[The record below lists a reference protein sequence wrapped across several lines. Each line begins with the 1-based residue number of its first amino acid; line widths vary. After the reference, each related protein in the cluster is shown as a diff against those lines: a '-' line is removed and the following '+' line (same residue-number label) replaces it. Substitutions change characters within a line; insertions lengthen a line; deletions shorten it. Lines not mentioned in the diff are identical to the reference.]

1 MPKKDSLIKII
12 ITSAVFLAVVFI
24 VGNYFIWSRSWFGHF
39 YPGVVVGGLNLSG
52 KTPAEA
58 EAILKEKADEIIMN
72 GLSFNYQEKSATLPI
87 NTFSFDSD
95 LAGPLLSFDL
105 KKTLNLAQ
113 AEQGQNSFGN
123 YLLLRWKIKKINPIV
138 ISYFL
143 DFEKIKAF
151 LNDQFP
157 ELIIEPVNAH
167 FSLSSE
173 NPETGGLTLKTG
185 SEKIGKEINYE
196 ALAVA
201 LTANLSKLENAPL
214 FITTHSKYPSVATAD
229 LAGLEA
235 TAREIL
241 DRGSLFL
248 RLPDQLDKEAPSKTW
263 EIKPEEL
270 ITWLGAD
277 RNAETLNLFL
287 IPEKICQYLES
298 SVAPEI
304 NLAAIVPRL
313 EIKDGR
319 ASNWQAGQDGR
330 ELDLDKNVSLIL
342 NEFLN
347 NKNEIILEIE
357 IIPSESLFKDGELK
371 IKEIIGTGHSNY
383 AGSPANRRH
392 NISVGAASLHG
403 VLIKPNEEFSLLA
416 ALGEINGETGYRQ
429 ELVIKGDKTVPEYGG
444 GLCQIGTTVFRAA
457 LASGLPITER
467 RNHSYRVSYYEPAG
481 TDATI
486 YDPAPDVRFVN
497 DTGNYIL
504 IQARLDGNDLYFDF
518 WGIKDG
524 REITITDPTIYN
536 IVKPAPTKIIETD
549 SLAPGV
555 KKCTESSHNGAD
567 AYFDYTV
574 VYPEGAT
581 TTPLH
586 EVRFSSHYVPW
597 QAVCLIGKEPA
608 EETVNEEEAETEENN
623 NLENPPAAA
632 N

>member
-1 MPKKDSLIKII
+1 MPEKKSLLKII
-12 ITSAVFLAVVFI
+12 IASAVFLAVVF
-24 VGNYFIWSRSWFGHF
+24 VAGNYFAWSRSWSGRL
-39 YPGVVVGGLNLSG
+39 YPGVVVGGIDLSG
-52 KTPAEA
+52 KTSAEA
-58 EAILKEKADEIIMN
+58 EIILKEKTDKIIMD
-72 GLSFNYQEKSATLPI
+72 GLSFNYQEKSAVLPI

-105 KKTLNLAQ
+105 KKSLGLAQ
-113 AEQGQNSFGN
+113 AAQGQDSFGN
-123 YLLLRWKIKKINPIV
+123 YLLLRWKLKKIEPIK

-143 DFEKIKAF
+143 DFEKVKIF
-151 LNDQFP
+151 LGGQFP
-157 ELIIEPVNAH
+157 ELTIEPVNAH
-167 FSLSSE
+167 FFLPSGDATTEELV
-173 NPETGGLTLKTG
+173 LKTG
-185 SEKIGKEINYE
+185 PEKIGKEINYE
-196 ALAVA
+196 ALAANLV
-201 LTANLSKLENAPL
+201 ANLSGLENSSLP
-214 FITTHSKYPSVATAD
+214 ITTHSKYPSVTAAD
-229 LAGLEA
+229 LAGLEEA
-235 TAREIL
+235 AREIL
-241 DRGSLFL
+241 GRGSLFL
-248 RLPDQLDKEAPSKTW
+248 RLPDQPGGEAAPKIW

-270 ITWLGAD
+270 ITWVGAD
-277 RNAETLNLFL
+277 RNAEILSLFL
-287 IPEKICQYLES
+287 NPEKIRQYLED
-298 SVAPEI
+298 SVAPEV
-304 NLAAIVPRL
+304 NLAAVVPRL
-313 EIKDGR
+313 EIKNGR
-319 ASNWQAGQDGR
+319 ASSWQAGQDGR
-330 ELDLDKNVSLIL
+330 ELDLDKNVSLVL

-347 NKNEIILEIE
+347 NKNEIILETE
-357 IIPSESLFKDGELK
+357 TIPSESLFKDGELK
-371 IKEIIGTGHSNY
+371 IREIIGTGHSNY

-403 VLIKPNEEFSLLA
+403 LLIKPGEEFSLLA

-429 ELVIKGDKTVPEYGG
+429 ELVIKGDRTIPEYGG

-486 YDPAPDVRFVN
+486 YNPAPDVRFVN

-504 IQARLDGNDLYFDF
+504 IQSRLDGNDLYFDF

-623 NLENPPAAA
+623 
-632 N
+632 